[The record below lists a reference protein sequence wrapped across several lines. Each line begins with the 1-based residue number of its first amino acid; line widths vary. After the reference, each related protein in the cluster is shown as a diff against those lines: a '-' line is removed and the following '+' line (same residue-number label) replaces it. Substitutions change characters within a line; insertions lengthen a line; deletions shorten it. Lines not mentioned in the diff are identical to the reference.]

1 MEHINYGKRRIE
13 YSIKRN
19 KRKKTLAI
27 NIAPTTQVIVLAPDF
42 ISMEKIRRIV
52 TKKARWILEKQKYF
66 KKLAMLFPEKEFI
79 SGEQILFLGR
89 RYRLK
94 VKEAQMECSS
104 VPKLIGR
111 RIFISVNK
119 HLSPKERK
127 EIIKDALIK
136 WYSSKSTE
144 IIKQRINRYSKIM
157 SVMPQEIKIKDQ
169 KKRWGSCSKNGI
181 LRFNWRIAIAPISVV
196 DYIVVHEL
204 CHLKI
209 KSHSSNFWRLL
220 SLVLPDY
227 QRRRDWL
234 KNNTPIFKL

>member
-1 MEHINYGKRRIE
+1 
-13 YSIKRN
+13 
-19 KRKKTLAI
+19 
-27 NIAPTTQVIVLAPDF
+27 V
-42 ISMEKIRRIV
+42 
-52 TKKARWILEKQKYF
+52 
-66 KKLAMLFPEKEFI
+66 
-79 SGEQILFLGR
+79 
-89 RYRLK
+89 
-94 VKEAQMECSS
+94 
-104 VPKLIGR
+104 
-111 RIFISVNK
+111 IFISVNK

-144 IIKQRINRYSKIM
+144 IIKQRINQYSKIM

-204 CHLKI
+204 CHLKVEN
-209 KSHSSNFWRLL
+209 HSADFWKLL
-220 SLVLPDY
+220 SLVFPDY
-227 QRRRDWL
+227 QRRREWL